1 MAASVLSWIVD
12 NYFELSAA
20 ALGFVAIYLQIRQN
34 VWYWLVSIIMVSMYI
49 YIYIDAKLYADMSLQ
64 VYYLVISFYGWYLWL
79 FGKSVNHHKT
89 AISVSLSS
97 GKLKSILG
105 ATALVLFFVI
115 AWILLEFTNSD
126 LPYWDSFTTS
136 LSFVATWMLAR
147 KKLENWLIWIV
158 VDAVSVGIYIY
169 KELYPT
175 AVLFLF
181 LTVLAY
187 VGYLRWQKDMFKQRA
202 TDWQFEHQSYDKAN

>member
-1 MAASVLSWIVD
+1 MAASVLPWIVD

-20 ALGFVAIYLQIRQN
+20 ALGFVAIFLQIRQN
-34 VWYWLVSIIMVSMYI
+34 VWYWMVSIIMVSMYI

-89 AISVSLSS
+89 AITVSLSS
-97 GKLKSILG
+97 GKLKSVLG
-105 ATALVLFFVI
+105 GTALVLFFVI
-115 AWILLEFTNSD
+115 AWILVQFTNSD

-158 VDAVSVGIYIY
+158 VDAVSVGIYMY

-187 VGYLRWQKDMFKQRA
+187 VGYRKWQKDMSKMSA
-202 TDWQFEHQSYDKAN
+202 TD

>member
-1 MAASVLSWIVD
+1 MAETVFSWVFD

-34 VWYWLVSIIMVSMYI
+34 VWYWMVSIIMVSMYI
-49 YIYIDAKLYADMSLQ
+49 YIYIDARLYADMSLQ

-79 FGKSVNHHKT
+79 FGKSVDHHKT
-89 AISVSLSS
+89 AISVSISS
-97 GKLKSILG
+97 GNLLVILG
-105 ATALVLFFVI
+105 GIAVFLFFVI
-115 AWILLEFTNSD
+115 AWILNQFTNSD

-136 LSFVATWMLAR
+136 LSFVATWMLAK

-158 VDAVSVGIYIY
+158 VDAVSVGIYLY

-187 VGYLRWQKDMFKQRA
+187 VGYRQWQKDLEKTSA
-202 TDWQFEHQSYDKAN
+202 TN

>member
-1 MAASVLSWIVD
+1 MPETVINWIFD
-12 NYFELSAA
+12 NYFEIVAA

-49 YIYIDAKLYADMSLQ
+49 YIYIDARLYADMSLQ
-64 VYYLVISFYGWYLWL
+64 VYYLIISFYGWYMWL
-79 FGKSVNHHKT
+79 FGKTVDHHKT
-89 AISVSLSS
+89 VLLVSTTPQKQGFILLMIS
-97 GKLKSILG
+97 I
-105 ATALVLFFVI
+105 ALFFVI
-115 AWILLEFTNSD
+115 AWFLIHFTNSD

-147 KKLENWLIWIV
+147 KKIENWLIWII

-169 KELYPT
+169 KSLYPT

-181 LTVLAY
+181 LTILAW
-187 VGYLRWQKDMFKQRA
+187 VGYKQWQKDMESNLV
-202 TDWQFEHQSYDKAN
+202 TD

>member
-1 MAASVLSWIVD
+1 
-12 NYFELSAA
+12 
-20 ALGFVAIYLQIRQN
+20 
-34 VWYWLVSIIMVSMYI
+34 
-49 YIYIDAKLYADMSLQ
+49 
-64 VYYLVISFYGWYLWL
+64 
-79 FGKSVNHHKT
+79 VNHHKT

-181 LTVLAY
+181 LTVL
-187 VGYLRWQKDMFKQRA
+187 LTLA
-202 TDWQFEHQSYDKAN
+202 T